1 MSAGCVYAPLSKT
14 KLVMQKNILARK
26 LPFLS
31 LLGKGLGDGVEK
43 RRFLFS
49 LLACTYFC
57 VFVAKNRFDAIALER
72 KASELD

>member
-1 MSAGCVYAPLSKT
+1 MRAVSVYASYAPYAILSKT

-43 RRFLFS
+43 RRLLFS
-49 LLACTYFC
+49 LLAYTYFC
-57 VFVAKNRFDAIALER
+57 VSVAKKI
-72 KASELD
+72 